1 MSTHNAKVIA
11 LLALCVATLVLFYS
25 GLQYQTVV
33 TDLLPNLRFETGFA
47 HWESTPN
54 GIGLLDGEP
63 PAAILTV
70 GPGALVPVLMQP
82 LSDPQR
88 FRHVR
93 VAADVAA
100 DGIEPGVRP
109 WERGGIMFYSY
120 AKDGRRLWYW
130 PSEVGTFT
138 GSSDWRRYESVFPV
152 NGDAEVMRLFVYT
165 AGTSGSLSVR
175 DVEMDALDEA
185 VWFTVAEAVA
195 ATLWIALVL
204 WTTLPLLHGGDRRRE
219 RYLMLI
225 VGAAIAALLLAPQ
238 PRLNDTVADAGA
250 WAVDLATS
258 LAGRDSTAGTVFPVT
273 ATIAGP
279 AVEAGE
285 APPSTDAARRQA
297 AEEAQ
302 LVLPKDPERGDGKT
316 LGVSRDVMAHL
327 ALHALFACLVAWAF
341 PLVPWRGLLATV
353 LAIAVASEV
362 MQVFTVTRS
371 VQVEDGLFNG
381 VGVLIGLVAFACV
394 ERHRAGPRRPRLE
407 AA

>member
-1 MSTHNAKVIA
+1 MSTHNAKIIA
-11 LLALCVATLVLFYS
+11 LLALCVATPVLFFS
-25 GLQYQTVV
+25 GFQYQTLV
-33 TDLLPNLRFETGFA
+33 TDLLPNLRFETGLA
-47 HWESTPN
+47 HWESTPI
-54 GIGLLDGEP
+54 GIELQDGEP

-93 VAADVAA
+93 VGAEVAA
-100 DGIEPGVRP
+100 DEIEPGVQP
-109 WERGGIMFYSY
+109 WERGGIIFYSY
-120 AKDGRRLWYW
+120 AKDGKRLWYW

-152 NGDAEVMRLFVYT
+152 SDDAEVMRLFVYT

-185 VWFTVAEAVA
+185 VWFIVAEAVA

-238 PRLNDTVADAGA
+238 PRLNDTVADAGV
-250 WAVDLATS
+250 WAIDFATS
-258 LAGRDSTAGTVFPVT
+258 LAGRDSTAGTVVPPM
-273 ATIAGP
+273 ATIAGS
-279 AVEAGE
+279 AVEVGKV
-285 APPSTDAARRQA
+285 PPSTDAARRQA
-297 AEEAQ
+297 AEEVR
-302 LVLPKDPERGDGKT
+302 LVLPKDPERGSRKT
-316 LGVSRDVMAHL
+316 LEVSRDAVAHL
-327 ALHALFACLVAWAF
+327 ALHALFAGLVARAF
-341 PLVPWRGLLATV
+341 PLVPWRSLLATV

-362 MQVFTVTRS
+362 IQVFTVTRS
-371 VQVEDGLFNG
+371 VQVEDGLLNG
-381 VGVLIGLVAFACV
+381 VGVLIGLVALACL
-394 ERHRAGPRRPRLE
+394 ERHRAGPRRLRPE
-407 AA
+407 TA